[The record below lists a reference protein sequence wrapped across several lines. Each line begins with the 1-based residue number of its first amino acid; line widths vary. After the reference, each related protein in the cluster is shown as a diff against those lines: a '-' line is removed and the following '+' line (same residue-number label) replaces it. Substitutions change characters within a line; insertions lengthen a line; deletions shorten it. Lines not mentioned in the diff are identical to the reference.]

1 MEATMQA
8 TYFIDYWLHL
18 KFEAEYFEY

>member
-18 KFEAEYFEY
+18 KFVAEYFEY